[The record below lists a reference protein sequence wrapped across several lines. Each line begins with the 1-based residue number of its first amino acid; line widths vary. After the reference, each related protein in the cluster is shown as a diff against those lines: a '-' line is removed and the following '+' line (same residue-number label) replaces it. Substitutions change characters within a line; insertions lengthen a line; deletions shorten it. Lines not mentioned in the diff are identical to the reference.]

1 MADEKPAEKAKSE
14 EKPKAAKGEA
24 GEAKASKAESGKAEG
39 KAEAADAD
47 SEAKAKIKKS
57 KKKVDVQ
64 GCCTV
69 KATFNNTIVSITDIR
84 GNVVSWGSPGKVGF
98 KGSRKSTPFAAQ
110 VAAEAAATTA
120 MEMGMR
126 KLDVRVKG
134 AGAGRESAIRALKA
148 AGMDI
153 MSIKDVTGVP
163 HNGCRPKKRRRV

>member
-1 MADEKPAEKAKSE
+1 MADEKAADKAKAE
-14 EKPKAAKGEA
+14 EKPKAVKAE
-24 GEAKASKAESGKAEG
+24 GEAKAP
-39 KAEAADAD
+39 KAEAAKAETADA
-47 SEAKAKIKKS
+47 SEGEAKAKIKRS
-57 KKKVDVQ
+57 KKRVDVQ

-69 KATFNNTIVSITDIR
+69 KATFNNTIISITDMR
-84 GNVVSWGSPGKVGF
+84 GNVVSWGAPGKVGF

-110 VAAEAAATTA
+110 VAAEQAATTA
-120 MEMGMR
+120 VEMGMR

-153 MSIKDVTGVP
+153 LSIKDVTGVP